1 MRIRN
6 RSVLLVGATA
16 VTVTVASGATTAF
29 AQNPSFSFAKPEE
42 VKAVEWSASAEAG
55 LIFTTGN
62 SETTT
67 FVGAAKAARKEGN
80 NKFEAE
86 ATGAFAR
93 SEVLIPDESPD
104 DDNET
109 IDPGE
114 IKEQDATSTKNAK
127 GKLRYDRFLT
137 EFNSL
142 YVTATAG
149 FDEPAG
155 KDFFGGGQAGY
166 SRQVYKDD
174 RHELKAEVGY
184 DFTYEDLSAGDGTS
198 IHSARVFAG
207 YKGALQT
214 TTDAEGKTEATTTA
228 DASVEGLFN
237 VNTLD
242 VPTGDL
248 EAGPFEDTRIIG
260 TAGVSTKLL
269 DNISLAVSFTA
280 KFDNVPAPL
289 APFATPYTP
298 GFVPDADKL
307 DTLTKATLIV
317 NFF

>member
-6 RSVLLVGATA
+6 RSALLAGATIA
-16 VTVTVASGATTAF
+16 TVTAIMASGAATAN
-29 AQNPSFSFAKPEE
+29 AQSFTFGKPED
-42 VKAVEWSASAEAG
+42 VKEVEWSASAEAG
-55 LIFTTGN
+55 LIVTTGN

-93 SEVLIPDESPD
+93 SEVLIATDLDASGTITA
-104 DDNET
+104 NE
-109 IDPGE
+109 ID
-114 IKEQDATSTKNAK
+114 EQDATSTKNAQ

-142 YVTATAG
+142 YVSATAG

-155 KDFFGGGQAGY
+155 KDFYGGGQAGY

-242 VPTGDL
+242 VPTGDG

-289 APFATPYTP
+289 APFALPYAD

-307 DTLTKATLIV
+307 DTITKATLIV

>member
-1 MRIRN
+1 MRTRN
-6 RSVLLVGATA
+6 RSALLAGATIA
-16 VTVTVASGATTAF
+16 TITVSAAPTAH
-29 AQNPSFSFAKPEE
+29 AQNPSFNFGKPEE
-42 VKAVEWSASAEAG
+42 VKEVEWSASAEAG

-67 FVGAAKAARKEGN
+67 FTGAAKASRKEGN
-80 NKFEAE
+80 NKFEGE
-86 ATGAFAR
+86 ATGTFAR
-93 SEVLIPDESPD
+93 SNILIASDLDASGTISADE
-104 DDNET
+104 
-109 IDPGE
+109 IQ
-114 IKEQDATSTKNAK
+114 EQDATSAKNAQ

-142 YVTATAG
+142 YVSGTAG

-155 KDFFGGGQAGY
+155 KDFYGGGQVGY

-184 DFTYEDLSAGDGTS
+184 DFTYEDLSVGDGTS

-207 YKGALQT
+207 WKGALQT

-228 DASVEGLFN
+228 EASIEGLFN

-242 VPTGDL
+242 VPTDDL
-248 EAGPFEDTRIIG
+248 EAGPFEDTRING

-289 APFATPYTP
+289 APFDLPYAA
-298 GFVPDADKL
+298 GFVPEADKL
-307 DTLTKATLIV
+307 DTLTKASLIV

>member
-16 VTVTVASGATTAF
+16 ITVTVASGATTAF

-42 VKAVEWSASAEAG
+42 VKQVEWSASAEAG
-55 LIFTTGN
+55 LIVTTGN

-93 SEVLIPDESPD
+93 SEVLIAADLDASGTISP
-104 DDNET
+104 NE
-109 IDPGE
+109 IQ
-114 IKEQDATSTKNAK
+114 EQDATSAKNAQ

-142 YVTATAG
+142 YVSGTAG

-155 KDFFGGGQAGY
+155 KDFYGGGQLGY

-174 RHELKAEVGY
+174 RHELKAEAGY

-198 IHSARVFAG
+198 IHSARFFAG

-214 TTDAEGKTEATTTA
+214 VTDAEGKTEATTTA
-228 DASVEGLFN
+228 DASVEALFN

-289 APFATPYTP
+289 APFALPYAD
-298 GFVPDADKL
+298 GFVPEADKL

>member
-1 MRIRN
+1 MRTRN
-6 RSVLLVGATA
+6 RSALIASATA
-16 VTVTVASGATTAF
+16 LTMTAATAGTAS
-29 AQNPSFSFAKPEE
+29 AQNPSFTFGKPEE
-42 VKAVEWSASAEAG
+42 VKEVEWSASAEAG

-67 FVGAAKAARKEGN
+67 FTGAAKASRKEGN
-80 NKFEAE
+80 NKFEGE
-86 ATGAFAR
+86 ASGTFAR
-93 SEVLIPDESPD
+93 SEILIAADGPDE
-104 DDNET
+104 NTT
-109 IDPGE
+109 IDANE
-114 IKEQDATSTKNAK
+114 ITEQDATSAKNAQ

-142 YVTATAG
+142 YVSGTAG

-155 KDFFGGGQAGY
+155 KDFYGGGQVGY

-184 DFTYEDLSAGDGTS
+184 DFTYEELSAGDGTS

-207 YKGALQT
+207 WKGALQT
-214 TTDAEGKTEATTTA
+214 TTDVEGKTEATTTA
-228 DASVEGLFN
+228 EASVEALFN

-248 EAGPFEDTRIIG
+248 EAGPFEDTRING
-260 TAGVSTKLL
+260 MAGVSTKLWE
-269 DNISLAVSFTA
+269 NISLAVSFTA

-289 APFATPYTP
+289 AIDGAVFTP

-307 DTLTKATLIV
+307 DTITKATLIV